1 LERPQVNTVRKNP
14 GQLSLGER
22 TGAGIAI
29 NAAWHGAA
37 LVQTPEN
44 RRVIGLFNMAA
55 VCLGRMMKLRQKI
68 VNVHVPT
75 PFVGRS
81 VFLTQLTV
89 ARLRA
94 ERIIILTGIELGW
107 RFAQHRNQIDR
118 QAAFFQLRHDL
129 FMSQNGFLW
138 VLLHVV
144 ERQHASD
151 QTKIGLRLVDARPP

>member
-55 VCLGRMMKLRQKI
+55 VCLIGSLSNRQLDRCSLVAYAFCPVI
-68 VNVHVPT
+68 WACPA
-75 PFVGRS
+75 VGSNPGSPAMVRH
-81 VFLTQLTV
+81 
-89 ARLRA
+89 RE
-94 ERIIILTGIELGW
+94 ERW
-107 RFAQHRNQIDR
+107 
-118 QAAFFQLRHDL
+118 
-129 FMSQNGFLW
+129 
-138 VLLHVV
+138 
-144 ERQHASD
+144 
-151 QTKIGLRLVDARPP
+151 